1 MVNLL
6 EDVPEDFF
14 EIFYLEI
21 CKYFN
26 VDPDSLFIQLM
37 EEEINE

>member
-6 EDVPEDFF
+6 EDVPEEFF

-21 CKYFN
+21 CKYFDI
-26 VDPDSLFIQLM
+26 DPDALFIQLM